1 VSISGAVELGGRVL
15 VFVMDGEAALTVGGK
30 GVGVR
35 VGSMT
40 VIVGR
45 GVTRLAC
52 VVVGAM
58 LGVETSLG

>member
-1 VSISGAVELGGRVL
+1 VL

-35 VGSMT
+35 VGRMT

-45 GVTRLAC
+45 GVTRLTC

-58 LGVETSLG
+58 LGVENSLG